1 MALLGLER
9 ALIGYDENY
18 TVILKSMGK
27 AHTLS
32 QEVHPPASPFTPELS
47 GPSSGR
53 PHVCWDGQGEH
64 AGGDTAYSDST
75 GFKKRARLLM
85 PTRVF

>member
-18 TVILKSMGK
+18 TVILKPIGE

-32 QEVHPPASPFTPELS
+32 QEVHPPASPLHS
-47 GPSSGR
+47 
-53 PHVCWDGQGEH
+53 
-64 AGGDTAYSDST
+64 
-75 GFKKRARLLM
+75 RAFWPFLW
-85 PTRVF
+85 